1 MEIRYFEFW
10 SGNLDRIMP
19 IKVWGHAGK
28 PVLFIPCQ
36 DGHCWDFED
45 FRMIDTLAPW
55 IEGGQCMVFSINTA
69 DAESWSDT
77 NGDPAYRIRQHER
90 WIDYIT
96 REVVPFIRAE
106 ANARNGWEG
115 YPGIMT
121 FGCSLGASHALNL
134 YLRFPDLFDRCMA
147 LSGIYN
153 ASYFFGDYTDELV
166 YRNSPVDYMANL
178 PADHPFIAEYNR
190 HRAVVCTGQGPWE
203 EPWSSREL
211 ERRFRELGIHIWVD
225 FWGYDVNHD
234 WPWWYKQAAYFM
246 PYLME

>member
-1 MEIRYFEFW
+1 MEIRYYEFW
-10 SGNLDRIMP
+10 SGNLDRTMP

-45 FRMIDTLAPW
+45 FRMLDTLAPW
-55 IEGGQCMVFSINTA
+55 IENGQCMVFSINTT
-69 DAESWSDT
+69 DAESWSDA
-77 NGDPAYRIRQHER
+77 NGDPACRIRQHER

-96 REVVPFIRAE
+96 RQVVPFIRAD
-106 ANARNGWEG
+106 ANERNGWDG

-153 ASYFFGDYTDELV
+153 ASYFFGDYMDELV

-190 HRAVVCTGQGPWE
+190 HRAVVCTGQGAWE

-211 ERRFRELGIHIWVD
+211 DRRFRELGIRIWVD

-234 WPWWYKQAAYFM
+234 WPWWYRQAAYFM
-246 PYLME
+246 PWLME

>member
-45 FRMIDTLAPW
+45 FRMIDTLATW

-96 REVVPFIRAE
+96 REVVPFIRAD
-106 ANARNGWEG
+106 ANERNGWDG

-211 ERRFRELGIHIWVD
+211 DRRFRELGIRIRVD

-234 WPWWYKQAAYFM
+234 WPWWYRQAAYFM
-246 PYLME
+246 PWLME

>member
-1 MEIRYFEFW
+1 MEIRYYEFW
-10 SGNLDRIMP
+10 SGNLDRTMP

-45 FRMIDTLAPW
+45 FRMLDTLAPW
-55 IEGGQCMVFSINTA
+55 IESGQCMVFSINTA
-69 DAESWSDT
+69 DAESWSDA

-96 REVVPFIRAE
+96 REVVPFIRAD
-106 ANARNGWEG
+106 ANERNGWDG

-153 ASYFFGDYTDELV
+153 ASYFFGDYMDELV

-190 HRAVVCTGQGPWE
+190 HRAVVCTGQGAWE

-211 ERRFRELGIHIWVD
+211 DRRFHELGIRIWVD

-234 WPWWYKQAAYFM
+234 WPWWYRQAAYFM
-246 PYLME
+246 PWLME